1 MTSSDTPTVTD
12 PVCGMTIHPEDAAAT
27 EEYGGRTYYFCS
39 EHCHRQ
45 FTADPEKYVTDSS
58 TATGVYVCPMHP
70 EVHQVGPGTCP
81 KCGMDLVPEAGSNAH
96 ADHDHH
102 ADHAAHADQP
112 HTHPA
117 APASAA
123 HTSPPTDVEYTC
135 PMHPEIR
142 QLGPGTCPKCGMS
155 LEPVTTTAD
164 TGPDPALTD
173 MTRRFWIAVA
183 LAVPVMVLSM
193 VFPMV
198 PAWEH
203 LVPMAASQWIQ
214 FVLATPVVL
223 WAAAP
228 FFRRGWQSLRNR
240 SLNMFTLVSM
250 GTGAAYLYS
259 VVALLFPGIFPET
272 VYTHGRPEVYFEA
285 SAVIVALVAL
295 GQVLELRAR
304 ESTSGAIRALMD
316 LAPATARRVDA
327 DGTEHE
333 VQLDDLQVGD
343 LVRVRP
349 GEKIPVDGT
358 VVSGRCAVDESM
370 VTGESLPVTRTEG
383 DEVVGGTVAGSGT
396 LLVRAGKLGADSM
409 LSRIVDMVAEAQRSR
424 APIQSVVDKV
434 AAVFVPTVIGI
445 ALVAVV
451 VWLSVG
457 PDPRLTHALIAGV
470 SVLIIACPCA
480 LGLATPMSIMVG
492 VGRGARDG
500 VLIRDAEAL
509 EAMEKVDTVVVDK
522 TGTLT
527 EGSPAVTDI
536 VLTGSL
542 DRDGAL
548 RCAAAVESSSEHPL
562 GAAIVTAAQDSVS
575 DATGIPTVTDFTSD
589 AGGGV
594 GGTVDGRVVR
604 VGNLGYVSAGTD
616 GTNAAD
622 LQARADELR
631 TGGATAVFLAV
642 DGTVEAVIAIADPVK
657 ETTPAA
663 LAALHDRGVRVVMLT
678 GDNRTTAEA
687 VAAQLGIDEVH
698 ADVQPDDKSAV
709 VDDLTAQG
717 RTVAMAGDGV
727 NDAPA
732 LAAAR
737 VGLAMGTGTDVAMQS
752 AGITLLS
759 GDLGGI
765 ARARSLSHATMRNIR
780 QNLVFAFIYNAIGI
794 PVAAGVLYPFA
805 GVLLSPM
812 LAAAA
817 MALSSVSVIL
827 NAARLRVT
835 PLG

>member
-27 EEYGGRTYYFCS
+27 GEYGGRTYYFCS

-81 KCGMDLVPEAGSNAH
+81 KCGMDLVPEAGS
-96 ADHDHH
+96 
-102 ADHAAHADQP
+102 AAHADQP

-117 APASAA
+117 TPASAA
-123 HTSPPTDVEYTC
+123 HTSSPTDVEYTC

-142 QLGPGTCPKCGMS
+142 QIGPGTCPKCGMS

-203 LVPMAASQWIQ
+203 LIPVAASQWIQ

-304 ESTSGAIRALMD
+304 ASTSGAIRALMD

-370 VTGESLPVTRTEG
+370 VTGESLPVTRTGG

-594 GGTVDGRVVR
+594 GGTVDGRTVR
-604 VGNLGYVSAGTD
+604 VGNLGYVSAGTA

-709 VDDLTAQG
+709 VNDLTAQG

-835 PLG
+835 PLT

>member
-1 MTSSDTPTVTD
+1 MSTTD
-12 PVCGMTIHPEDAAAT
+12 PHP
-27 EEYGGRTYYFCS
+27 
-39 EHCHRQ
+39 Q
-45 FTADPEKYVTDSS
+45 NS
-58 TATGVYVCPMHP
+58 TVYTCPMHP
-70 EVHQVGPGTCP
+70 EVRQDGPGTCP
-81 KCGMDLVPEAGSNAH
+81 TCGMTLVPEGDGGGDA
-96 ADHDHH
+96 HH
-102 ADHAAHADQP
+102 ADHGHMSHDMHADM
-112 HTHPA
+112 HHDHA
-117 APASAA
+117 DHAPADTGDA
-123 HTSPPTDVEYTC
+123 VEYTC

-142 QLGPGTCPKCGMS
+142 QTGPGTCPKCGMA
-155 LEPVTTTAD
+155 LEPVRATD
-164 TGPDPALTD
+164 VTGPDPELTD
-173 MTRRFWIAVA
+173 MTRRFWTAAA

-193 VFPMV
+193 LLPMV

-203 LVPMAASQWIQ
+203 LIPTGVSQWIQ

-228 FFRRGWQSLRNR
+228 FFRRGLDSLRNR

-272 VYTHGRPEVYFEA
+272 MTMHGRPEVYFEA

-316 LAPATARRVDA
+316 LAPATARRVDD
-327 DGTEHE
+327 DGHETE

-358 VVSGRCAVDESM
+358 VVDGRCSVDESM
-370 VTGESLPVTRTEG
+370 VTGESLPVSRQEG

-396 LLVRAGKLGADSM
+396 LLVRAEKLGADSM
-409 LSRIVDMVAEAQRSR
+409 LSRIVDMVADAQRSR

-434 AAVFVPTVIGI
+434 AAVFVPTVIAI
-445 ALVAVV
+445 ALVAFV
-451 VWLSVG
+451 VWLFVG
-457 PDPRLTHALIAGV
+457 PDPRLTHALVAGV

-492 VGRGARDG
+492 VGRGAREG
-500 VLIRDAEAL
+500 VLIRDAQAL

-527 EGSPAVTDI
+527 EGSPAVTDV

-542 DRDGAL
+542 TRQDAL
-548 RCAAAVESSSEHPL
+548 RYAAAVESSSEHPL
-562 GAAIVTAAQDSVS
+562 GAAVVAAAQDADLSVP
-575 DATGIPTVTDFTSD
+575 AVTDFTSD

-594 GGTVDGRVVR
+594 RGTVEGHTAT
-604 VGNLGYVSAGTD
+604 VGNLGYVTGS
-616 GTNAAD
+616 AAD
-622 LQARADELR
+622 TAADTADTADTDLQSRADDLR
-631 TGGATAVFLAV
+631 TDGATAVFLAV
-642 DGTVEAVIAIADPVK
+642 DGQVEAILAIADPVK

-663 LAALHDRGVRVVMLT
+663 LAALHDQGVRVVMLT

-687 VAAQLGIDEVH
+687 VAAKLGIDEVH
-698 ADVQPDDKSAV
+698 ADVQPQDKASV
-709 VDDLTAQG
+709 VNDLTDRG

-737 VGLAMGTGTDVAMQS
+737 VGLAMGTGTDVAMES
-752 AGITLLS
+752 AGVTLLS

-780 QNLVFAFIYNAIGI
+780 ENLVFAFIYNAIGI
-794 PVAAGVLYPFA
+794 PVAAGVLYPFF

-827 NAARLRVT
+827 NALRLRVT
-835 PLG
+835 SLR